1 MGQPISIVKELW
13 SELEEVIREGGRR
26 LIQSVLEEEVN
37 CWIESMAHICDEKGK
52 KLIRRNGYM
61 PTRAISTGLGP
72 IQVKQPRARN
82 TPEHKFTSDILSK
95 YMRRVPSLDNL
106 IPVLYLKGLFTSA
119 FPEALEAIIGPN
131 AKGFSA
137 KSVERLKEKWVTEF
151 EEWSKRRLDL
161 KKYVYVW
168 ADGIHFNVRLGD
180 KENKRMCFL
189 VLLGSTVEGKEAS
202 WLELLRDLHNR
213 GLKFAPKLAIGD
225 GARGFWAAVGEVWPE
240 TKEQRCWVHKT
251 ANVLDKMPKSVQAK
265 AKKRIH
271 DIYLAETK
279 KEAEDSWAKFFELY
293 DDKYPKACACLAKDK
308 EVLLSFYSFPAA
320 NWVHI
325 RTTNPIESTFA
336 TVRHRSKRTKGCG
349 SRTTTLTMVFK
360 LCQEAEKKWRRLRG
374 YKHLGNVVRGIRFRD
389 GYTEKEWKERKKL
402 AA

>member
-1 MGQPISIVKELW
+1 MGQPMSIVKELW

-37 CWIESMAHICDEKGK
+37 SWVESMSHICDEKGK

-61 PTRAISTGLGP
+61 PTRAIQTGLGP
-72 IQVKQPRARN
+72 IEIKQPRARN
-82 TPEHKFTSDILSK
+82 TSEYKFTSDVLPK

-106 IPVLYLKGLFTSA
+106 IPVLYLKGLSTSA
-119 FPEALEAIIGPN
+119 FPEALEAIIGPD

-180 KENKRMCFL
+180 QEDKRMCFL
-189 VLLGSTVEGKEAS
+189 VLLGSTVEGKKELIAVLDGYRESKAS
-202 WLELLRDLHNR
+202 WLELLRDLHSR

-225 GARGFWAAVGEVWPE
+225 GALGFWGAVGEVWPE

-265 AKKRIH
+265 AKQRIH

-279 KEAEDSWAKFFELY
+279 SDAEENWDKFFELY
-293 DDKYPKACACLAKDK
+293 EDKYPKACKCLAKDK
-308 EVLLSFYSFPAA
+308 EVLFNFYSFPAA

-336 TVRHRSKRTKGCG
+336 YSDEIEHS
-349 SRTTTLTMVFK
+349 
-360 LCQEAEKKWRRLRG
+360 
-374 YKHLGNVVRGIRFRD
+374 FRAKPNSHSD
-389 GYTEKEWKERKKL
+389 
-402 AA
+402 